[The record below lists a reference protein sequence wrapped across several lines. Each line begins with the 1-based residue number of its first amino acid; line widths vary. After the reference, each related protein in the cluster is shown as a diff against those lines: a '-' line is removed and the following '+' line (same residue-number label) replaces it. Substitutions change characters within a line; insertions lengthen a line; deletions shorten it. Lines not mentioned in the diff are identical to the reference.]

1 LPFSPSFSA
10 IRFLAD
16 PQPSAEE
23 DRLDTEVE
31 FNIAVLAH
39 TDVTLGIGYSWGSGR
54 LPGVDR
60 VVTDGGQAGVPIVD
74 VDALLKYRRW
84 KIIIGFA
91 FGTGAAKSD
100 S

>member
-1 LPFSPSFSA
+1 
-10 IRFLAD
+10 
-16 PQPSAEE
+16 
-23 DRLDTEVE
+23 
-31 FNIAVLAH
+31 
-39 TDVTLGIGYSWGSGR
+39 
-54 LPGVDR
+54 